1 MWGDGGGAEKVSQ
14 GRVHHFHPAGM
25 ESSLTEL
32 GEVEEEQVRGR
43 RLEVREMVI
52 IMLIMVVLSIL
63 KRDPVLYPLLKVG
76 GGGQLDATWVVSLR
90 KFPFKNIFI
99 VQSYKALSFSFQNS
113 SIPNKTGKMRCQYH
127 YAAYV
132 A

>member
-1 MWGDGGGAEKVSQ
+1 MSQ

-52 IMLIMVVLSIL
+52 IMLIMVALSIL
-63 KRDPVLYPLLKVG
+63 KRDPVLHPLLKVG
-76 GGGQLDATWVVSLR
+76 GGGAVRCNMSNKFEKISLQ
-90 KFPFKNIFI
+90 KHFYCSVI
-99 VQSYKALSFSFQNS
+99 
-113 SIPNKTGKMRCQYH
+113 
-127 YAAYV
+127 
-132 A
+132 